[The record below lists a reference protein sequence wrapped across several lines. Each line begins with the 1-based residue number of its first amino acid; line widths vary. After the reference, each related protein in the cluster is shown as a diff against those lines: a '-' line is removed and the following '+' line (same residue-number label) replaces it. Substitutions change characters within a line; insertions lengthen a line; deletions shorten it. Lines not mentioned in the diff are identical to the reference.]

1 VLRAGH
7 IIFLCAL
14 ALLCLGVV
22 MVNSATM
29 HVFPIGS
36 AEASKP
42 SAATSVAAVLHEIVY
57 SKSTVYMGLAIG
69 VMTLAALFTPVAWLD
84 RLARLTAAKAQP
96 HAPSPLW
103 DERVLQH
110 LGWSRD
116 ADAPSPVPN
125 ARDASR
131 KAWIILALG
140 TALLVTLQVLPFVP
154 GLGRPV
160 NGSHRWLYIPLPGLG
175 ELSVQPSEIAK
186 WGLVALLAWYGAVH
200 AHAMASFKRGLFPAL
215 LALGLVAGAVVKE
228 DLGTGLLI
236 ACAGCLIL
244 IAAGAR
250 VWQFL
255 TFVPVAALGLVV
267 AVLSNPY
274 RLERLQTFI
283 DPFVDPQGRGYHMI
297 QSMLAVSGGEGAG
310 RGLGHGLLKFGYLPE
325 DHNDFL
331 FAIIC
336 EELGVAGA
344 LLICS
349 LFAGLLW
356 AGLAV
361 VRKHPSPVLKLVSL
375 GVIATVGLQALINQF
390 VVTGLGPTKGIA
402 LPLVS
407 SGGTGWILTAA
418 SLGVVIAIDRH
429 AHRIAL
435 ARNQDDPREL
445 PMAIRA
451 VPTPPGLVL
460 PPLAHA
466 VAAT

>member
-1 VLRAGH
+1 MLRAGH

-14 ALLCLGVV
+14 ALLCIGVV

-29 HVFPIGS
+29 HVSTLGS
-36 AEASKP
+36 TETQAP
-42 SAATSVAAVLHEIVY
+42 TIATSVAAVLHAIVY
-57 SKSTVYMGLAIG
+57 SKSTVYMALAIAT
-69 VMTLAALFTPVAWLD
+69 MTLTAMLAPVGWLD
-84 RLARLTAAKAQP
+84 RLTRP
-96 HAPSPLW
+96 HAAVETPPSNWSPELMR
-103 DERVLQH
+103 EM
-110 LGWSRD
+110 GWTSSSTAEPWHESR
-116 ADAPSPVPN
+116 P
-125 ARDASR
+125 ASR
-131 KAWIILALG
+131 AWGILAIG
-140 TALLVTLQVLPFVP
+140 AFLLVALQLLPFFP

-160 NGSHRWLYIPLPGLG
+160 NGSHRWLYLPMPGIG
-175 ELSVQPSEIAK
+175 ELSIQPSEFAK
-186 WGLVALLAWYGAVH
+186 WGLVALLAWYGAVQGP
-200 AHAMASFKRGLFPAL
+200 AMASFKRGLIPAL
-215 LALGLVAGAVVKE
+215 IALGIVAGAVVKE
-228 DLGTGLLI
+228 DLGTGLLV
-236 ACAGCLIL
+236 ASAGCLVL
-244 IAAGAR
+244 VAAGAR

-255 TFVPVAALGLVV
+255 TFVPIAALGLV
-267 AVLSNPY
+267 AAILSNPY
-274 RLERLQTFI
+274 RLERLRT
-283 DPFVDPQGRGYHMI
+283 FVDPYADPRGDGYHMI
-297 QSMLAVSGGEGAG
+297 QSMLAVSGGEGTG

-375 GVIATVGLQALINQF
+375 GVIATVGIQALINQF

-429 AHRIAL
+429 AERL
-435 ARNQDDPREL
+435 ARPQSSSATNSLE
-445 PMAIRA
+445 
-451 VPTPPGLVL
+451 TSE
-460 PPLAHA
+460 PLAPPA
-466 VAAT
+466 IA